1 MDRSDRRR
9 RMSAVQGRTTSRSW
23 PSCSSAR
30 KAHPI
35 HSDNSVAGSRARR
48 RGNGGGCVVE
58 VEAIELAPADGKA
71 AETATQTKAVIDAA
85 AAATKRTTR

>member
-1 MDRSDRRR
+1 MNRSDRRR

-23 PSCSSAR
+23 PNCSSAR

-35 HSDNSVAGSRARR
+35 HGDNSVAGSKARR

-58 VEAIELAPADGKA
+58 VEAIITHRVSGFIVTGQPSRREHTSPGISLG
-71 AETATQTKAVIDAA
+71 V
-85 AAATKRTTR
+85 